1 MASHSLPGSSQANS
15 GSPPA
20 IKSSYSK
27 SPMGELDPV
36 YKLSAASMTLM
47 GADDVRKD
55 NALLMV
61 GANSG
66 STITTLASPWSSMKA
81 TIFGSSRV
89 LMVLSTARS
98 EEHTSDLQSL

>member
-61 GANSG
+61 GAISG
-66 STITTLASPWSSMKA
+66 
-81 TIFGSSRV
+81 
-89 LMVLSTARS
+89 RS
-98 EEHTSDLQSL
+98 EEHTSELQSLMRSSYAVFFLKKNKMIIILLLFY